1 MKKTILGL
9 VFLVLS
15 ASAYATHYDICY
27 YKNDGTLFDKV
38 DTIYGNLVNIDEQTS
53 AFMAQNPE
61 VVGYTT
67 MIPSGAHH
75 GGNECPIY
83 NEQYDNHCG
92 EPGSVNNCESGTTH
106 TAGHTLNI
114 HMGGFQD
121 GLYVCKVEVT
131 GHLCDLD
138 DANVDAD
145 VLTDA
150 QGNLLGDGKS
160 YTFPKPAMTSNGTT
174 DNQSSE
180 LHLNSFRFGS
190 MYRVTY
196 CYDYRRATSRRVTN
210 QEGLLTGSMAA
221 NTALDDYAAIAGVS
235 ATLDWSCSD
244 TLGTVAAAAAPVTY
258 NALDNSANNTLD
270 VLAIFPDLGISQTG
284 SCVFTVDF
292 VEDGNVGAIR
302 PVHATNVDGIT
313 HGTIDTDVNLSM
325 DLIQN

>member
-1 MKKTILGL
+1 MKKLLLLLPLLFLTTPNLSFSTEIITTEL
-9 VFLVLS
+9 VACSGCQSGAGSCYNDSNRRKGRVCTGPS
-15 ASAYATHYDICY
+15 DDICPGGFTACT
-27 YKNDGTLFDKV
+27 K
-38 DTIYGNLVNIDEQTS
+38 
-53 AFMAQNPE
+53 E
-61 VVGYTT
+61 VVT
-67 MIPSGAHH
+67 P
-75 GGNECPIY
+75 
-83 NEQYDNHCG
+83 CG
-92 EPGSVNNCESGTTH
+92 EEGNNPQCTVGTIH
-106 TAGHTLNI
+106 DAGHTLNI

-302 PVHATNVDGIT
+302 PVHATNSDGIT